1 MEDILSFK
9 IGKFKN
15 SYKLGMDFYD
25 TKLGMEKS
33 ALNKLRLAYEEVF
46 VNVIKANENS
56 GADVT
61 VRFTLDD
68 ERVEICIRDNG
79 IEFNPLIRPDPDVTL
94 PASKRGIGGLGI
106 YLFKNITD
114 YSKYEYIDGFNTL
127 TFGKMLNEKE

>member
-25 TKLGMEKS
+25 TKIGMEKS

-61 VRFTLDD
+61 VRVVQDD
-68 ERVEICIRDNG
+68 ENIEICITDNG
-79 IEFNPLIRPDPDVTL
+79 IEFNPLIRRDPDITL

-114 YSKYEYIDGFNTL
+114 YSRYEYIDGCNIL
-127 TFGKMLNEKE
+127 TFGVALK